1 MLYIHRLIH
10 LLFWKYNKINLIFLF
25 SIFIQSP
32 TRDISPR
39 EQPLLTV
46 TKRNPTNLTFNS
58 HIEISE
64 IFDDLNTSFKTPS
77 HFDFSNKLDKSPRNE
92 TKQASTLKVKFLNS
106 SLLSSSNQISSVTS
120 NASTVASK
128 NLYNFEIRNQKT
140 NSEPKYYTAS
150 SIKQQQ
156 IASLANASPKMSTE
170 QVFLPG
176 LETREPT
183 NHKMSTLNARM
194 KSTTTNDAG
203 LNYFAPLNATSS
215 NLLIRPISINNKLN
229 NVLNKKWLVSFFC

>member
-1 MLYIHRLIH
+1 
-10 LLFWKYNKINLIFLF
+10 
-25 SIFIQSP
+25 
-32 TRDISPR
+32 
-39 EQPLLTV
+39 V

-77 HFDFSNKLDKSPRNE
+77 HFDFLTKRDNHHDKSPRNE

-156 IASLANASPKMSTE
+156 IASLANASPKISTE

-183 NHKMSTLNARM
+183 NHKMSTLNARI
-194 KSTTTNDAG
+194 KNTTTNDAG

-215 NLLIRPISINNKLN
+215 NLLIRPVSINNKLN
-229 NVLNKKWLVSFFC
+229 NVLNKK